1 MYKVNPAKYTGVT
14 VIPSEI
20 AEKHLILASASIL
33 KVIIY
38 AFSKSCDLLSVK
50 EIASGTGLSEEEVKD
65 ALSYWKNLGFIL
77 YEDEEIKLEEKA
89 EAKSADTDKDKKE
102 KIPAESSVKTKGK
115 IPSNNPSKLTY
126 SEITARINESENVRI
141 LLQQSQ
147 LMLGRTIGTGD
158 QSSLILLHD
167 YFGLPVEVILCICK
181 YAGTVGKSSNMNY
194 IYKIGVDW
202 SQREIDNLE
211 AADEELK
218 TLERINKDWSAFCVR
233 AGISY
238 SKPTIAQEKYILQW
252 THEWNFSVEMLCLAY
267 SEMKSKTEK
276 TSYPYMHKIL
286 SDWHKKGINSPE
298 KAENEKTEFLRD
310 KETKAL
316 EKSKSNIQKK
326 EEAVPDPTAS
336 YDIMRAEERARTS
349 VPKLKKR
356 EKR

>member
-1 MYKVNPAKYTGVT
+1 MYKINPAKYTGVT

-20 AEKHLILASASIL
+20 AENHLILASASLL
-33 KVIIY
+33 KVIIF
-38 AFSKSCDLLSVK
+38 AFSKSSSLLNVK
-50 EIASGTGLSEEEVKD
+50 EISSGTGLSEEEVND

-77 YEDEEIKLEEKA
+77 YEDEEIKIEKKT
-89 EAKSADTDKDKKE
+89 ETKTVQIKE
-102 KIPAESSVKTKGK
+102 DIKENVSSEISVKKTGK

-126 SEITARINESENVRI
+126 SEITARINESEDIRF

-147 LMLGRTIGTGD
+147 LMLGRTIGMGD

-218 TLERINKDWSAFCVR
+218 TLERLNKDWSAFCAE

-238 SKPTIAQEKYILQW
+238 SKPTSAQEKYILQW
-252 THEWNFSVEMLCLAY
+252 THEWNFSIQMLSLAY

-286 SDWHKKGINSPE
+286 SEWHKKGIKTPE
-298 KAENEKTEFLRD
+298 KADEEKAEFL
-310 KETKAL
+310 KEKEVKASEQNKNKIL
-316 EKSKSNIQKK
+316 IK
-326 EEAVPDPTAS
+326 EEVSPDPTAS
-336 YDIMRAEERARTS
+336 YDIKRAEERARAS

>member
-20 AEKHLILASASIL
+20 AENHLILASASLL
-33 KVIIY
+33 KVIIF
-38 AFSKSCDLLSVK
+38 AFSRASDFLSTE
-50 EIASGTGLSEEEVKD
+50 EIAAGTGLSENEVKD
-65 ALSYWKNLGFIL
+65 GLSYWKELGFIL
-77 YEDEEIKLEEKA
+77 YEDEKIVLDENTQ
-89 EAKSADTDKDKKE
+89 KSTRTDEDKKE
-102 KIPAESSVKTKGK
+102 DTAKEAPVKKSGK
-115 IPSNNPSKLTY
+115 VPSNNPSKLSYT
-126 SEITARINESENVRI
+126 EITARINESESVRF
-141 LLQQSQ
+141 LLQQAQ

-167 YFGLPVEVILCICK
+167 YYGLPAEVILCICK

-202 SQREIDNLE
+202 SHREIDNLE

-218 TLERINKDWSAFCVR
+218 TLERINREWSAFCR
-233 AGISY
+233 EAGISY
-238 SKPTIAQEKYILQW
+238 SKPTAAQEKYIIQW
-252 THEWNFSVEMLCLAY
+252 THEWSFSIQMISLAY

-286 SDWHKKGINSPE
+286 SEWHKKGINTPE
-298 KAENEKTEFLRD
+298 KADREKSEYLKSIEER
-310 KETKAL
+310 AL
-316 EKSKSNIQKK
+316 ENSKGRSPKK
-326 EEAVPDPTAS
+326 EEAAPDPTAS
-336 YDIMRAEERARTS
+336 YDIIRAEQRARTS